1 MWRKQE
7 MAFSVTG
14 AEDICTTMAEQKNNK
29 IQLCSF
35 KVERIRGDV
44 LRVVAVLLSALNRAV
59 SPPET
64 GI

>member
-1 MWRKQE
+1 

>member
-14 AEDICTTMAEQKNNK
+14 AEDNCTTMAEQKNNK

>member
-1 MWRKQE
+1 

-14 AEDICTTMAEQKNNK
+14 AEDNCTTMAEQKKNK

>member
-1 MWRKQE
+1 

-14 AEDICTTMAEQKNNK
+14 AEDNCTTMAEQKNK

>member
-1 MWRKQE
+1 

-14 AEDICTTMAEQKNNK
+14 AEDNRTTMAEQKNNK

>member
-1 MWRKQE
+1 

-14 AEDICTTMAEQKNNK
+14 AEDNCTPMAEQKNNK

>member
-1 MWRKQE
+1 MS
-7 MAFSVTG
+7 FSVTG
-14 AEDICTTMAEQKNNK
+14 AQDNCTAMAEQYNNK

-35 KVERIRGDV
+35 KVGRIRGDV
-44 LRVVAVLLSALNRAV
+44 LRVVAVLLSALNRAA